1 MEWSREKNVSLGR
14 EINLEMTVKE
24 ELKIVFVYIFIFSN
38 F

>member
-14 EINLEMTVKE
+14 EINLEMTVRE